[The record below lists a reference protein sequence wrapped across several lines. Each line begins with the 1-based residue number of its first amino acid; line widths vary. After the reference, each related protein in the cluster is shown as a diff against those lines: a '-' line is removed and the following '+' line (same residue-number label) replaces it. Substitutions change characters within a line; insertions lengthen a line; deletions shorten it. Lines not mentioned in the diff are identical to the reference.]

1 MWKTPFSVRIAMY
14 SIFRRKQ
21 HQNQEDDSSQDT
33 KVGELKAAIGPLS
46 GRSLQ
51 YCTDACL
58 RRYLEARN
66 WNVGKAKKMLEETL
80 QWRSTYKPEEI
91 CWHEVA
97 HVGENGLVSRAD
109 FHDRFGRPVLI
120 MRPGMQK
127 TTAGEGNLRHLV
139 YLVENA
145 ILSLAEGQE
154 QMTWLID
161 FTGWSLNTNVPI
173 KVARDI
179 INTLQNHYPERLA
192 LVVLYNP
199 PRIFEAFWKVVK
211 YFVDPKTFQK
221 INFVYTNNKDSEEVM
236 KSYFD
241 AENLPSVFGGKAS
254 LKYDHEEFSR
264 LMAQDDV
271 KTAKFWG
278 FNCKPCHVT
287 TNGHLGAEVAPE
299 PVSLA
304 PSAS

>member
-1 MWKTPFSVRIAMY
+1 MY
-14 SIFRRKQ
+14 PVSIFRKKNS
-21 HQNQEDDSSQDT
+21 QNQDNDSSQDA
-33 KVGELKAAIGPLS
+33 KVSELRAAVGPLS
-46 GRSLQ
+46 GRGLQ

-66 WNVGKAKKMLEETL
+66 WNVAKSTKMLEETL

-91 CWHEVA
+91 RWHEVA
-97 HVGENGLVSRAD
+97 HIGENGLISKAD
-109 FHDRFGRPVLI
+109 FHDRSGRTVLI

-127 TTAGEGNLRHLV
+127 TTAGEGNIRHLV

-145 ILSLAEGQE
+145 ILNLPVDQE

-173 KVARDI
+173 KVAREI
-179 INTLQNHYPERLA
+179 ICVLQNHYPERLA
-192 LVVLYNP
+192 LVALYNP
-199 PRIFEAFWKVVK
+199 PRIFEAFFKVVK
-211 YFVDPKTFQK
+211 YFVDVKTFQK
-221 INFVYTNNKDSEEVM
+221 IKFLYPKRKESEEIM
-236 KSYFD
+236 KSFFD
-241 AENLPSVFGGKAS
+241 AENLPVEFGGKTS

-278 FNCKPCHVT
+278 FDCKPSDAS
-287 TNGHLGAEVAPE
+287 NGYIPE